1 MARPRN
7 PKRDEAMS
15 IWLKSKGDKPL
26 VDIAKQLE
34 VSASTIRKWK
44 SQDKW
49 ADKLK
54 GSAPISK
61 RSAPFDSLKD
71 NKNAAG
77 NSGGSAPPG
86 NKNALTTGQYET
98 IMLDQLSDDERA
110 IFEGVTDDP
119 LVTINTEIRQLKVRQ
134 YRITKR
140 ISKVAHGMDDIEVQ
154 TYNKIKQK
162 RHSFKDD
169 NENQIVTKVNEVTPT
184 GSMTQSYRKFDDLL
198 KLEDAL
204 TAVGNSLLKA
214 IKDKAKILNI
224 PYDQE
229 LQQVRTEMTK
239 QQTRIIKYNAETIKL
254 EKESVNN
261 NSVQIIDDIEGDDE
275 DGTTSKTQE

>member
-7 PKRDEAMS
+7 PDRDKAMK

-49 ADKLK
+49 ANELK

-119 LVTINTEIRQLKVRQ
+119 LITINTEIRRLKVRQ
-134 YRITKR
+134 YRISKR
-140 ISKVAHGMDDIEVQ
+140 ISDVAQGMDDIEVQ
-154 TYNKIKQK
+154 TYNKIKKK

-169 NENQIVTKVNEVTPT
+169 NGNRIVTKVNEVTPT

-204 TAVGNSLLKA
+204 NAVGNSLLKA
-214 IKDKAKILNI
+214 IKEKAKIMNI

-229 LQQVRTEMTK
+229 LQQVRTEMTE
-239 QQTRIIKYNAETIKL
+239 QQTRIIKYNADKLYKNGADNPIIKAMYEQL
-254 EKESVNN
+254 KDKN
-261 NSVQIIDDIEGDDE
+261 GDELNGNTD
-275 DGTTSKTQE
+275 

>member
-1 MARPRN
+1 MARQRN
-7 PKRDEAMS
+7 PDRDKAMK

-26 VDIAKQLE
+26 VDIAKQLK

-49 ADKLK
+49 ADKMN
-54 GSAPISK
+54 GSALIAK
-61 RSAPFDSLKD
+61 RSAPFDSLKK

-119 LVTINTEIRQLKVRQ
+119 LITINTEIRRLKVRQ
-134 YRITKR
+134 YRISKR
-140 ISKVAHGMDDIEVQ
+140 ISDVAQGMDDIEVQ

-169 NENQIVTKVNEVTPT
+169 NGNRMVTKVNEVTPT

-239 QQTRIIKYNAETIKL
+239 QQTRIIKYNADKL
-254 EKESVNN
+254 YKNGADNPIVKAMFALLKKQN
-261 NSVQIIDDIEGDDE
+261 GDE
-275 DGTTSKTQE
+275 LDGNAD

>member
-1 MARPRN
+1 MARQRN
-7 PKRDEAMS
+7 PDRDKAMK

-26 VDIAKQLE
+26 VDIAKQLK

-49 ADKLK
+49 ADKMN
-54 GSAPISK
+54 GSALIAK
-61 RSAPFDSLKD
+61 RSAPFDSLKK

-119 LVTINTEIRQLKVRQ
+119 LITINTEIRRLKVRQ
-134 YRITKR
+134 YRISKR
-140 ISKVAHGMDDIEVQ
+140 ISDVAQGMDDIEVQ

-169 NENQIVTKVNEVTPT
+169 NGNRMVTKVNEVTPT

-239 QQTRIIKYNAETIKL
+239 QQTRIIKYNADKLYKNGADNPIIKAMYEQL
-254 EKESVNN
+254 KDKN
-261 NSVQIIDDIEGDDE
+261 GDELNGNTD
-275 DGTTSKTQE
+275 

>member
-1 MARPRN
+1 MARQRN
-7 PKRDEAMS
+7 PDRDKAMK

-26 VDIAKQLE
+26 VDIAKQLNI
-34 VSASTIRKWK
+34 SASTIRKWK

-49 ADKLK
+49 ADKMN
-54 GSAPISK
+54 GSAPIAK
-61 RSAPFDSLKD
+61 RSAPFGSLKK

-119 LVTINTEIRQLKVRQ
+119 LITINTEIRQLKVRQ

-140 ISKVAHGMDDIEVQ
+140 ISMVAQGMDDIEVQ

-162 RHSFKDD
+162 RRSFKDD
-169 NENQIVTKVNEVTPT
+169 NGNRIVTKIDEITPT

-214 IKDKAKILNI
+214 IKEKAKIMNI

-239 QQTRIIKYNAETIKL
+239 QQTRIIKYNADKLYKNGADNPIIKAMYEQL
-254 EKESVNN
+254 KDKN
-261 NSVQIIDDIEGDDE
+261 GDELNGNTD
-275 DGTTSKTQE
+275 

>member
-1 MARPRN
+1 MARQRN
-7 PKRDEAMS
+7 PDRDKAMK

-119 LVTINTEIRQLKVRQ
+119 LITINTEIRQLKVRQ

-140 ISKVAHGMDDIEVQ
+140 ISMVAQGMDDIEVQ

-162 RHSFKDD
+162 RRSFKDD
-169 NENQIVTKVNEVTPT
+169 NGNRMVTKVNEVTPT

-239 QQTRIIKYNAETIKL
+239 QQTRIVKYNADKL
-254 EKESVNN
+254 YKNGADNPIVKAMFALLKKQN
-261 NSVQIIDDIEGDDE
+261 GDE
-275 DGTTSKTQE
+275 LDGNAD

>member
-1 MARPRN
+1 MARQRN
-7 PKRDEAMS
+7 PDRDKAMK

-61 RSAPFDSLKD
+61 RSAPFDSLKK

-119 LVTINTEIRQLKVRQ
+119 LITINTEIRQLKVRQ
-134 YRITKR
+134 YRISKR
-140 ISKVAHGMDDIEVQ
+140 ISDVAQGMDDIEVQ

-162 RHSFKDD
+162 RHSFRDD
-169 NENQIVTKVNEVTPT
+169 NGNQIVTKINEVTPT

-204 TAVGNSLLKA
+204 NAVGNSLLKA
-214 IKDKAKILNI
+214 IKEKAKIMNI

-229 LQQVRTEMTK
+229 LLQIRAEMTK
-239 QQTRIIKYNAETIKL
+239 QQTRIVKYNADKL
-254 EKESVNN
+254 YKNGADNPIVKAMFALLKKQN
-261 NSVQIIDDIEGDDE
+261 GDE
-275 DGTTSKTQE
+275 LDGNAD

>member
-1 MARPRN
+1 MARQRN
-7 PKRDEAMS
+7 PDRDKAMK

-119 LVTINTEIRQLKVRQ
+119 LITINTEIRQLKVRQ

-140 ISKVAHGMDDIEVQ
+140 ISMVAQGMDDIEVQ

-162 RHSFKDD
+162 RRSFKDD
-169 NENQIVTKVNEVTPT
+169 NGNRMVTKVNEVTPT

>member
-26 VDIAKQLE
+26 VDIAKQLK

-44 SQDKW
+44 SYDKW

-162 RHSFKDD
+162 RRSFKDD
-169 NENQIVTKVNEVTPT
+169 NGNRMVTKVNEVTPT

-239 QQTRIIKYNAETIKL
+239 QQTRIIKYNADKLYKNGADNPIIKAMYEQL
-254 EKESVNN
+254 KDKN
-261 NSVQIIDDIEGDDE
+261 GDELNGNTD
-275 DGTTSKTQE
+275 

>member
-1 MARPRN
+1 VARPRN
-7 PKRDEAMS
+7 PDRDKAMK

-140 ISKVAHGMDDIEVQ
+140 ISKVAHGMDDIEIQ

-162 RHSFKDD
+162 RRSFKDD
-169 NENQIVTKVNEVTPT
+169 NDNRIVTKVNEVTPT

-204 TAVGNSLLKA
+204 NAVGNSLLKA
-214 IKDKAKILNI
+214 IKEKAKIMNI

-229 LQQVRTEMTK
+229 LLQVRAEMTK
-239 QQTRIIKYNAETIKL
+239 QQTRIVKYNADKLYKNGADNPIIKAMYEQL
-254 EKESVNN
+254 KDKN
-261 NSVQIIDDIEGDDE
+261 GDELNGNAD
-275 DGTTSKTQE
+275 

>member
-1 MARPRN
+1 MARQRN
-7 PKRDEAMS
+7 PDRDKAMK

-26 VDIAKQLE
+26 VDIAKQLNI
-34 VSASTIRKWK
+34 SASTIRKWK

-49 ADKLK
+49 ADKMN
-54 GSAPISK
+54 GSALIAK
-61 RSAPFDSLKD
+61 RSAPFDSLKK

-110 IFEGVTDDP
+110 IFEDVTDDP

-162 RHSFKDD
+162 RRSFKDD
-169 NENQIVTKVNEVTPT
+169 NGNRMVTKVNEVTPT

-239 QQTRIIKYNAETIKL
+239 QQTRIIKYNADKLYKNGADNPIIKAMYEQL
-254 EKESVNN
+254 KDKN
-261 NSVQIIDDIEGDDE
+261 GDELNGNTD
-275 DGTTSKTQE
+275 

>member
-26 VDIAKQLE
+26 VDIAKQLK

-49 ADKLK
+49 ADNLK

-119 LVTINTEIRQLKVRQ
+119 LITINTEIRRLKVRQ
-134 YRITKR
+134 YRISKR
-140 ISKVAHGMDDIEVQ
+140 ISDVAQGMDDIEVQ

-162 RHSFKDD
+162 RHSFKGD
-169 NENQIVTKVNEVTPT
+169 NGNRMVTKVNEVTPT

-204 TAVGNSLLKA
+204 TAIGNSLLKA
-214 IKDKAKILNI
+214 IKEKAKIMNI

-229 LQQVRTEMTK
+229 LLQIRAEMTK
-239 QQTRIIKYNAETIKL
+239 QQTRIVKYNADKL
-254 EKESVNN
+254 YKNGADNPIVKAMFALLKKQN
-261 NSVQIIDDIEGDDE
+261 GDE
-275 DGTTSKTQE
+275 LDGNAD

>member
-1 MARPRN
+1 MARQRN

-61 RSAPFDSLKD
+61 RSAPFDSLKK
-71 NKNAAG
+71 NKNAVG

-119 LVTINTEIRQLKVRQ
+119 LITINTEIRRLKVRQ
-134 YRITKR
+134 YRISKR
-140 ISKVAHGMDDIEVQ
+140 ISDVAQGMDDIEVQ

-169 NENQIVTKVNEVTPT
+169 NGNRIVTKVNEVTPT

-204 TAVGNSLLKA
+204 NAVSNSLLKA
-214 IKDKAKILNI
+214 IKEKAKIMNI

-229 LQQVRTEMTK
+229 LLQVRAEMTK
-239 QQTRIIKYNAETIKL
+239 QQTRIVKYNAETIKL

>member
-7 PKRDEAMS
+7 PDRDKAMK

-140 ISKVAHGMDDIEVQ
+140 ISKVAHGMDDIEIQ

-162 RHSFKDD
+162 RRSFKDD
-169 NENQIVTKVNEVTPT
+169 NDNLIVTKVNEVTPT

-204 TAVGNSLLKA
+204 NAVGNSLLKA
-214 IKDKAKILNI
+214 IKEKAKIMNI

-229 LQQVRTEMTK
+229 LLQVRAEMTK
-239 QQTRIIKYNAETIKL
+239 QQTRIVKYNADKLYKNGADNPIIKAMYEQL
-254 EKESVNN
+254 KDKN
-261 NSVQIIDDIEGDDE
+261 GDELNGNAD
-275 DGTTSKTQE
+275 

>member
-1 MARPRN
+1 MARQRN
-7 PKRDEAMS
+7 PDRDKAMK

-26 VDIAKQLE
+26 VDIAKQLK

-49 ADKLK
+49 ADKMN
-54 GSAPISK
+54 GSALIAK
-61 RSAPFDSLKD
+61 RSAPFDSLKK

-98 IMLDQLSDDERA
+98 IMIDQLSDDERA

-140 ISKVAHGMDDIEVQ
+140 ISKVAQGMDDIEVQ

-162 RHSFKDD
+162 RRSFKDD
-169 NENQIVTKVNEVTPT
+169 NGNRMVTKVNEVTPT

-214 IKDKAKILNI
+214 IKEKSKIMNI

-229 LQQVRTEMTK
+229 LQQVRTEMTE
-239 QQTRIIKYNAETIKL
+239 QQTRIIKYNADKLYKNGADNPIIKAMYEQL
-254 EKESVNN
+254 KDKN
-261 NSVQIIDDIEGDDE
+261 GDELNGNTD
-275 DGTTSKTQE
+275 

>member
-1 MARPRN
+1 MARQRN
-7 PKRDEAMS
+7 PDRDKAMK

-49 ADKLK
+49 ANELN

-71 NKNAAG
+71 NKNAVG

-162 RHSFKDD
+162 RRSFKDD
-169 NENQIVTKVNEVTPT
+169 NGNRMVTKVNEVTPT

-204 TAVGNSLLKA
+204 NAVGNSLLKA
-214 IKDKAKILNI
+214 IKEKAKIMNI

-229 LQQVRTEMTK
+229 LLQVRAEMTK
-239 QQTRIIKYNAETIKL
+239 QQTRIVKYNADKLYKNGADNPIIKAMYEQL
-254 EKESVNN
+254 KDKN
-261 NSVQIIDDIEGDDE
+261 GDELNGNAD
-275 DGTTSKTQE
+275 

>member
-1 MARPRN
+1 MARQRN
-7 PKRDEAMS
+7 PDRDKAMK
-15 IWLKSKGDKPL
+15 IWLNSKGDKPL

-61 RSAPFDSLKD
+61 RSAPFDSLKK

-119 LVTINTEIRQLKVRQ
+119 LITINTEIRRLKVRQ
-134 YRITKR
+134 YRISKR
-140 ISKVAHGMDDIEVQ
+140 ISDVAQGMDDIEVQ

-162 RHSFKDD
+162 RHSFRDD
-169 NENQIVTKVNEVTPT
+169 NGNQIVTKINEVTPT

-204 TAVGNSLLKA
+204 NAVGNSLLKA
-214 IKDKAKILNI
+214 IKEKAKIMNI

-229 LQQVRTEMTK
+229 LLQIRAEMTK
-239 QQTRIIKYNAETIKL
+239 QQTRIVKYNADKL
-254 EKESVNN
+254 YKNGADNPIVKAMFALLKKQN
-261 NSVQIIDDIEGDDE
+261 GDE
-275 DGTTSKTQE
+275 LDGNAD

>member
-1 MARPRN
+1 
-7 PKRDEAMS
+7 MS
-15 IWLKSKGDKPL
+15 IWLKSKGDKPI
-26 VDIAKQLE
+26 VDIAKQLK

-44 SQDKW
+44 SQDKQ

-54 GSAPISK
+54 G
-61 RSAPFDSLKD
+61 SAPFDSLKD

-77 NSGGSAPPG
+77 NSGGSASPG
-86 NKNALTTGQYET
+86 NKNVLTTGQYET

-119 LVTINTEIRQLKVRQ
+119 LITINTEIRQLKVRQ
-134 YRITKR
+134 YRISKR
-140 ISKVAHGMDDIEVQ
+140 ISNVAQGVDDIEVQ

-169 NENQIVTKVNEVTPT
+169 NGNRIVNKVNEVTPT

-204 TAVGNSLLKA
+204 NSVGNSLLRA
-214 IKDKAKILNI
+214 IKEKSRIMNI
-224 PYDQE
+224 PYDRE
-229 LQQVRTEMTK
+229 LLQVRAEMTK
-239 QQTRIIKYNAETIKL
+239 QQTRIVKYNADKL
-254 EKESVNN
+254 YKNGADNPIVKDMFALLKKQN
-261 NSVQIIDDIEGDDE
+261 GDE
-275 DGTTSKTQE
+275 LDGNAD

>member
-1 MARPRN
+1 M
-7 PKRDEAMS
+7 K
-15 IWLKSKGDKPL
+15 IWLDSKGDKPL
-26 VDIAKQLE
+26 VDIAKQLK

-61 RSAPFDSLKD
+61 RSAPFRSLKD
-71 NKNAAG
+71 NKNAVG

-98 IMLDQLSDDERA
+98 IMLNQLTDDEQA

-119 LVTINTEIRQLKVRQ
+119 LITINTEIRQLKVRQ

-140 ISKVAHGMDDIEVQ
+140 INVVVKGMNDNEVQ
-154 TYNKIKQK
+154 TFYKIKEKSQ
-162 RHSFKDD
+162 SFTDD
-169 NENQIVTKVNEVTPT
+169 KGNQFMAKVPKSTPVQ
-184 GSMTQSYRKFDDLL
+184 SMAQSYRKFDDLL

-204 TAVGNSLLKA
+204 TAVSNALQKA
-214 IKDKAKILNI
+214 VKEKAKIMNI

-229 LQQVRTEMTK
+229 LLQGRAELTK
-239 QQTRIIKYNAETIKL
+239 QQARIIKYNADKLTNNGADNPIIKAMSAL
-254 EKESVNN
+254 LKKQNG
-261 NSVQIIDDIEGDDE
+261 GDANADS
-275 DGTTSKTQE
+275 D

>member
-7 PKRDEAMS
+7 PDRDKAMK

-49 ADKLK
+49 TNELK

-162 RHSFKDD
+162 RRSFKDD
-169 NENQIVTKVNEVTPT
+169 NGNQMVTKVNEVTPT

-239 QQTRIIKYNAETIKL
+239 QQTRIIKYNADKLYKNGADNPIIKAMYEQL
-254 EKESVNN
+254 KDKN
-261 NSVQIIDDIEGDDE
+261 GDELNGNTD
-275 DGTTSKTQE
+275 

>member
-1 MARPRN
+1 MARQRN
-7 PKRDEAMS
+7 PDRDKAMK

-119 LVTINTEIRQLKVRQ
+119 LITINTEIRRLKVRQ
-134 YRITKR
+134 YRISKR
-140 ISKVAHGMDDIEVQ
+140 ISDVAQGMDDIEVQ

-162 RHSFKDD
+162 RHSFRDD
-169 NENQIVTKVNEVTPT
+169 NGNQIVTKINEVTPT

-204 TAVGNSLLKA
+204 NAVGNSLLKA
-214 IKDKAKILNI
+214 IKEKAKIMNI

-229 LQQVRTEMTK
+229 LLQIRAEMTK
-239 QQTRIIKYNAETIKL
+239 QQTRIVKYNADKL
-254 EKESVNN
+254 YKNGADNPIVKAMFALLKKQN
-261 NSVQIIDDIEGDDE
+261 GDE
-275 DGTTSKTQE
+275 LDGNAD

>member
-26 VDIAKQLE
+26 VDIAKHLE

-54 GSAPISK
+54 GSTPISK

-140 ISKVAHGMDDIEVQ
+140 ISKVAHGMDDIEIQ

-162 RHSFKDD
+162 RRSFKDD
-169 NENQIVTKVNEVTPT
+169 NDNRIVTKVNEVTPT

-204 TAVGNSLLKA
+204 NAVGNSLLKA
-214 IKDKAKILNI
+214 IKEKAKIMNI

-229 LQQVRTEMTK
+229 LLQVRAEMTK
-239 QQTRIIKYNAETIKL
+239 QQTRIVKYNADKLYKNGADNPIIKAMYEQL
-254 EKESVNN
+254 KDKN
-261 NSVQIIDDIEGDDE
+261 GDELNGNAD
-275 DGTTSKTQE
+275 

>member
-7 PKRDEAMS
+7 PDRDKAMK
-15 IWLKSKGDKPL
+15 IWLDSKGDKPL
-26 VDIAKQLE
+26 VDIAKQLKI
-34 VSASTIRKWK
+34 SASTIRKWK

-49 ADKLK
+49 ANELN
-54 GSAPISK
+54 GSAPFGY

-71 NKNAAG
+71 NKNAVG

-98 IMLDQLSDDERA
+98 IMLDQLSEDEQA

-119 LVTINTEIRQLKVRQ
+119 LVTINTEIHMLKVRE
-134 YRITKR
+134 YRINKR
-140 ISKVAHGMDDIEVQ
+140 IKDVVQGMDDIEVQ
-154 TYNKIKQK
+154 TYNKIKLK

-169 NENQIVTKVNEVTPT
+169 NGNRIVTKVPETTPT

-204 TAVGNSLLKA
+204 TAVGNSIQKA
-214 IKDKAKILNI
+214 ARDKAKIMNI

-229 LQQVRTEMTK
+229 LLQMRAEMTK
-239 QQTRIIKYNAETIKL
+239 QQTRIIKYNADKLYKNGADNPIIKAMYEQL
-254 EKESVNN
+254 KDKN
-261 NSVQIIDDIEGDDE
+261 GDELNGNTD
-275 DGTTSKTQE
+275 

>member
-7 PKRDEAMS
+7 PDRDTAMK
-15 IWLKSKGDKPL
+15 IWLDSKGDKPL

-61 RSAPFDSLKD
+61 RSAPFRSLKN
-71 NKNAAG
+71 NKNAVG

-98 IMLDQLSDDERA
+98 IMLDQLSDDEQA

-119 LVTINTEIRQLKVRQ
+119 LITINTEIRQLKVRQ

-140 ISKVAHGMDDIEVQ
+140 INVVLEGMDDTEVQ
-154 TYNKIKQK
+154 TYNDIKQK
-162 RHSFKDD
+162 RRSFKDD
-169 NENQIVTKVNEVTPT
+169 NGNRIVTKVNEVTPT

-204 TAVGNSLLKA
+204 TAVGNSLQKA
-214 IKDKAKILNI
+214 VKEKAKIMNI
-224 PYDQE
+224 PMDQE
-229 LQQVRTEMTK
+229 LLQGRAELTK
-239 QQTRIIKYNAETIKL
+239 QQARILKYNADKLTNNGADNPIIKAMSAL
-254 EKESVNN
+254 LKKQNG
-261 NSVQIIDDIEGDDE
+261 GDANADS
-275 DGTTSKTQE
+275 D

>member
-1 MARPRN
+1 MARQRN
-7 PKRDEAMS
+7 PDRDKAMK

-162 RHSFKDD
+162 RRSFKDD
-169 NENQIVTKVNEVTPT
+169 NGNRMVTKVNEVTPT

-239 QQTRIIKYNAETIKL
+239 QQTRIIKYNADKLYKNGADNPIIKAMYEQL
-254 EKESVNN
+254 KDKN
-261 NSVQIIDDIEGDDE
+261 GDELNGNTD
-275 DGTTSKTQE
+275 

>member
-7 PKRDEAMS
+7 PDRDKAMK

-49 ADKLK
+49 ANELK

-119 LVTINTEIRQLKVRQ
+119 LITINTEIRRLKVRQ
-134 YRITKR
+134 YRISKR
-140 ISKVAHGMDDIEVQ
+140 ISDVAQGMDDIEVQ
-154 TYNKIKQK
+154 TYNKIKKK

-169 NENQIVTKVNEVTPT
+169 NGNRIVTKVNEVTPT

-204 TAVGNSLLKA
+204 NAVGNSLLKA
-214 IKDKAKILNI
+214 IKEKAKIMNI

-239 QQTRIIKYNAETIKL
+239 QQTRIIKYNADKLYKNGADNPIIKAMYEQL
-254 EKESVNN
+254 KDKN
-261 NSVQIIDDIEGDDE
+261 GDELNGNTD
-275 DGTTSKTQE
+275 

>member
-1 MARPRN
+1 MARQRN
-7 PKRDEAMS
+7 PDRDKAMK

-119 LVTINTEIRQLKVRQ
+119 LITINTEIRQLKVRQ

-140 ISKVAHGMDDIEVQ
+140 ISMVAQGMDDIEVQ

-162 RHSFKDD
+162 RRSFKDD
-169 NENQIVTKVNEVTPT
+169 NGDRMVTKVNEVTPT

-239 QQTRIIKYNAETIKL
+239 QQTRIIKYNADKLYKNGADNPIIKAMYEQL
-254 EKESVNN
+254 KDKN
-261 NSVQIIDDIEGDDE
+261 GDELNGNTD
-275 DGTTSKTQE
+275 

>member
-1 MARPRN
+1 MARQRN
-7 PKRDEAMS
+7 PDRDKAMK

-98 IMLDQLSDDERA
+98 IMLDQLSDDERE

-119 LVTINTEIRQLKVRQ
+119 LITINTEIRRLKVRQ
-134 YRITKR
+134 YRISKR
-140 ISKVAHGMDDIEVQ
+140 ISDVAQGMDDIEVQ

-162 RHSFKDD
+162 RRSFNDD
-169 NENQIVTKVNEVTPT
+169 NGNRIVTKVNEVTPT

-204 TAVGNSLLKA
+204 TAVGNSLQKA
-214 IKDKAKILNI
+214 VKEKAKIMNI
-224 PYDQE
+224 PIDQE
-229 LQQVRTEMTK
+229 LLQGRAELTK
-239 QQTRIIKYNAETIKL
+239 QQARILKYNADKLTNNGADNPIIKAMSAL
-254 EKESVNN
+254 LKKQNG
-261 NSVQIIDDIEGDDE
+261 GDANADS
-275 DGTTSKTQE
+275 D

>member
-26 VDIAKQLE
+26 VDIAKHLE

-134 YRITKR
+134 YRISKR
-140 ISKVAHGMDDIEVQ
+140 ISDVAQGMDDIEVQ

-169 NENQIVTKVNEVTPT
+169 NGNQIVTKVNEVTPT

-204 TAVGNSLLKA
+204 NAVGNSLLKA
-214 IKDKAKILNI
+214 IKEKAKIMNI
-224 PYDQE
+224 PYNQE
-229 LQQVRTEMTK
+229 LLQVRAEMTK
-239 QQTRIIKYNAETIKL
+239 QQTRIVKYNADKL
-254 EKESVNN
+254 YKNGADNPIVKAMFALLKKQN
-261 NSVQIIDDIEGDDE
+261 GDE
-275 DGTTSKTQE
+275 LDGNAD

>member
-7 PKRDEAMS
+7 PDRDKAMK

-49 ADKLK
+49 ANELN

-71 NKNAAG
+71 NKNAVG

-98 IMLDQLSDDERA
+98 IMLDQLSEDEQA

-119 LVTINTEIRQLKVRQ
+119 LVTINTEIHMLKVRE
-134 YRITKR
+134 YRINKR
-140 ISKVAHGMDDIEVQ
+140 IKAVVQGMDDIEVQ

-162 RHSFKDD
+162 RRSFKDD
-169 NENQIVTKVNEVTPT
+169 NGNRMVTKVNEVTPT

-214 IKDKAKILNI
+214 IKEKAKIMNI

-229 LQQVRTEMTK
+229 LLQVRAEMTK
-239 QQTRIIKYNAETIKL
+239 QQTRIVKYNADKLYKNGADNPIIKAMYEQL
-254 EKESVNN
+254 KDKN
-261 NSVQIIDDIEGDDE
+261 GDELNGNAD
-275 DGTTSKTQE
+275 

>member
-15 IWLKSKGDKPL
+15 IWLKYKGDKPL

-54 GSAPISK
+54 GSVPISK

-98 IMLDQLSDDERA
+98 IMLDQLSDDEQE

-119 LVTINTEIRQLKVRQ
+119 LVTINTEIHLLKVRE
-134 YRITKR
+134 YRINKR
-140 ISKVAHGMDDIEVQ
+140 IKLVLQGMNEVEVQ
-154 TYNKIKQK
+154 TYIKVK
-162 RHSFKDD
+162 TRKHSFKDS
-169 NENQIVTKVNEVTPT
+169 NGNRIVTETHEDVPT

-204 TAVGNSLLKA
+204 TAVGNSIQKA
-214 IKDKAKILNI
+214 ARDKAKIMNI

-229 LQQVRTEMTK
+229 LLQVRAEMTK
-239 QQTRIIKYNAETIKL
+239 QQTRIVKYNADKLNKDVADNPIIKAMSSL
-254 EKESVNN
+254 LKKQNGDEIDG
-261 NSVQIIDDIEGDDE
+261 NSD
-275 DGTTSKTQE
+275 

>member
-1 MARPRN
+1 MARQRN
-7 PKRDEAMS
+7 PDRDKAMK

-61 RSAPFDSLKD
+61 RSAPFDSLKK

-119 LVTINTEIRQLKVRQ
+119 LITINTEIRRLKVRQ
-134 YRITKR
+134 YRISKR
-140 ISKVAHGMDDIEVQ
+140 ISDVAQGMDDIEVQ

-169 NENQIVTKVNEVTPT
+169 NGNRMVTKVNEVTPT

-204 TAVGNSLLKA
+204 NAVGNSLLKA
-214 IKDKAKILNI
+214 IKEKAKIMNI

-229 LQQVRTEMTK
+229 LLQIRAEMTK
-239 QQTRIIKYNAETIKL
+239 QQTRIVKYNADKL
-254 EKESVNN
+254 YKNGADNPIVKAMFALLKKQN
-261 NSVQIIDDIEGDDE
+261 GDE
-275 DGTTSKTQE
+275 LDGNAD

>member
-1 MARPRN
+1 MARQRN
-7 PKRDEAMS
+7 PDRDKAMK

-140 ISKVAHGMDDIEVQ
+140 ISKVAHGMDDIEIQ

-162 RHSFKDD
+162 RRSFKDD
-169 NENQIVTKVNEVTPT
+169 NDNRIVTKVNEVTPT

-204 TAVGNSLLKA
+204 NAVGNSLLKA
-214 IKDKAKILNI
+214 IKEKAKIMNI

-229 LQQVRTEMTK
+229 LLQVRAEMTK
-239 QQTRIIKYNAETIKL
+239 QQTRIVKYNADKLYKNGADNPIIKAMYEQL
-254 EKESVNN
+254 KDKN
-261 NSVQIIDDIEGDDE
+261 GDELNGNAD
-275 DGTTSKTQE
+275 

>member
-1 MARPRN
+1 VARPRN
-7 PKRDEAMS
+7 PDRDKAMK

-54 GSAPISK
+54 GSTSISK
-61 RSAPFDSLKD
+61 RSAPFDSLRK

-119 LVTINTEIRQLKVRQ
+119 LITINTEIRRLKVRQ
-134 YRITKR
+134 YRISKR
-140 ISKVAHGMDDIEVQ
+140 ISDVAQGMDDIEVQ

-169 NENQIVTKVNEVTPT
+169 NGNRIVTKVNEVTPT

-204 TAVGNSLLKA
+204 NAVGNSLLKA
-214 IKDKAKILNI
+214 IKEKAKIMNI

-229 LQQVRTEMTK
+229 LLQARAEMTK
-239 QQTRIIKYNAETIKL
+239 QRTRIVKYNAETIKL

>member
-7 PKRDEAMS
+7 PDRDVAMRM
-15 IWLKSKGDKPL
+15 WLESKGIKPL
-26 VDIAKQLE
+26 VDIAKQLK

-61 RSAPFDSLKD
+61 RSAPFRSLKD

-98 IMLDQLSDDERA
+98 IMLNQLSEDERA

-140 ISKVAHGMDDIEVQ
+140 INGVVQGMNDSEVQ
-154 TYNKIKQK
+154 TYYKIKQH
-162 RHSFKDD
+162 RHSFIDD
-169 NENQIVTKVNEVTPT
+169 SGNKIVTKVPEPIPLNET
-184 GSMTQSYRKFDDLL
+184 TQTYRKFDDLL

-204 TAVGNSLLKA
+204 TAVSNTLQKA
-214 IKDKAKILNI
+214 VKEKAKIMNI
-224 PYDQE
+224 PIDQE
-229 LQQVRTEMTK
+229 LLQGRAELTK
-239 QQTRIIKYNAETIKL
+239 QQARIVKYNADKLTNNGADNPIIKAMSAL
-254 EKESVNN
+254 LKKQN
-261 NSVQIIDDIEGDDE
+261 EGDANADS
-275 DGTTSKTQE
+275 D